1 MGFLSTSREEYP
13 RGKCNYP
20 SEGAIYLTKGPWKR
34 AKLYLRGTA
43 SATSCW
49 PALLCS
55 LPPLVSVL
63 FTVLSTLN
71 ISIPPHYSDGS
82 AKSTCCQQPPQPVLQ
97 ENPLPTSCQA
107 SSPLGCRLMYPKEK
121 E

>member
-1 MGFLSTSREEYP
+1 MVFLSTSREEYP

-34 AKLYLRGTA
+34 AKLYPWGDCFSHLVLA
-43 SATSCW
+43 CSAMF
-49 PALLCS
+49 
-55 LPPLVSVL
+55 PPHTKKSVL

-82 AKSTCCQQPPQPVLQ
+82 AKSISCCQQPPLPVVQ
-97 ENPLPTSCQA
+97 ESPLPTSCQA
-107 SSPLGCRLMYPKEK
+107 SSPLG
-121 E
+121 